1 MLARLLVRPPRRL
14 PTRALRCSVFSTSA
28 TPKACAKSGGTDNN
42 TKATCSSST
51 ADNKTCGGD
60 AAASSSS
67 SSSSSLRFWSSQD
80 VWQRAAK
87 NTTRCLVGCSI
98 GDLSTLYLLQ
108 AYAPEL
114 GLPAT
119 IAASCA
125 AGITTSMLLET
136 AVLRVTEEMAWSTA
150 WRTAAGMSLVS
161 MVSMELAENAVEL
174 YLIGGDAANMA
185 ACAAAAGS
193 STTFWQA
200 VPPAMLAGWLTPLPY
215 NYYMLARYGKGC
227 H

>member
-51 ADNKTCGGD
+51 ADNKTCGGN

-67 SSSSSLRFWSSQD
+67 SLLFWSSQD